1 MQQSN
6 PNAKFVW
13 HDSPYPSGCKAI
25 QGQDKC
31 SKAILMQCL
40 SFFLHDLPYRSGWKT
55 IQNQNKC
62 SKKNLQCLFFCM
74 TYPTEGGWKT
84 IQNQNKYSKVILL
97 QCLLLCFHGLPAQV
111 DGTQST
117 YKDEILPT
125 PLQQR
130 CNKTILGL
138 LCYLFFLFCVLV
150 CLTVYCRI
158 TAWF

>member
-13 HDSPYPSGCKAI
+13 HDSPNPSGCKAI

-40 SFFLHDLPYRSGWKT
+40 SFFCMTYPTEVDGKQSKT
-55 IQNQNKC
+55 KTNVA
-62 SKKNLQCLFFCM
+62 KKICNVCFFCM

-84 IQNQNKYSKVILL
+84 VQNQNKYSKVILL

-111 DGTQST
+111 GGTQST
-117 YKDEILPT
+117 YKDEICQHL
-125 PLQQR
+125 
-130 CNKTILGL
+130 CNKDATKQS
-138 LCYLFFLFCVLV
+138 
-150 CLTVYCRI
+150 
-158 TAWF
+158 

>member
-6 PNAKFVW
+6 PNAMFV
-13 HDSPYPSGCKAI
+13 I
-25 QGQDKC
+25 
-31 SKAILMQCL
+31 
-40 SFFLHDLPYRSGWKT
+40 FLHDLPYRSGWKT